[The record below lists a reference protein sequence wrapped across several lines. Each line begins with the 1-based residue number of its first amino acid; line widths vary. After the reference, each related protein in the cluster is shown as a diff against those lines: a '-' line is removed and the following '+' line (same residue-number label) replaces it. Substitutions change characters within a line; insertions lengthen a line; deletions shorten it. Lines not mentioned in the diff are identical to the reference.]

1 MIQKK
6 IIFLHHSTGNCIW
19 LGDTSNIIYK
29 FTRKGTVQR
38 FFDEYN
44 KINGTQYNI
53 SELAFPKKQPYGWRN
68 YPYDYYNIWVKNA
81 GCEMF
86 MEEPTLEIL
95 TSEYDVIIFKHCFP
109 VGRIQEDTGIADINS
124 EEKRIENYK
133 LQYEALRGKMHSFPD
148 TKFIIWTPPAIVQN
162 KVSAGEAE
170 RAYKFYRWIMDEW
183 NEEGD
188 NIFIWDFYKYETEGS
203 LYMNELYAFNNND
216 SHPNRS
222 FSEKMALRFSMFVID
237 VIENRVEKEGLTEKS
252 DGYQEFLSA
261 HSAGDNTEVK

>member
-68 YPYDYYNIWVKNA
+68 YPYDYYYIWVKNA
-81 GCEMF
+81 GYEMF

-109 VGRIQEDTGIADINS
+109 VG
-124 EEKRIENYK
+124 
-133 LQYEALRGKMHSFPD
+133 
-148 TKFIIWTPPAIVQN
+148 
-162 KVSAGEAE
+162 
-170 RAYKFYRWIMDEW
+170 
-183 NEEGD
+183 
-188 NIFIWDFYKYETEGS
+188 
-203 LYMNELYAFNNND
+203 
-216 SHPNRS
+216 
-222 FSEKMALRFSMFVID
+222 
-237 VIENRVEKEGLTEKS
+237 
-252 DGYQEFLSA
+252 
-261 HSAGDNTEVK
+261 